1 MKSKNNIFSFSIKLI
16 CLFININDVIMSSYI
31 TIPFYYGKE
40 NEMKISIS
48 SVSPKG
54 YYEQMLNLS
63 TYTNININGKL
74 IKFHLTFD
82 RFATYISERNY
93 NETCNDKEKN
103 EQNLYSLD
111 YIGISLAS
119 FKENIFHFLLN
130 DTLDI
135 KYNNYS
141 LFVVKSMSKASKYEI
156 IRHGYATEKNEIG
169 LNVIKGS
176 KYDSAEVGGY
186 MYSSKHNLINSK
198 NLGKYDLKYII
209 KNGGYNIE
217 EKTNLINQL
226 KTNNI
231 ISSYAFTIKIDKTN
245 DLNGSIII
253 GGYPHELDPKHYK
266 EKFFIY
272 DSVDIKFSYYYWNY
286 IFKDIFYGNQKL
298 EWAKNVEFSLEFP
311 FILSVWNYLKYLDEK
326 FFKNEKYAKYCG
338 EEKVG
343 DYYIKY
349 CSKEVIQNFETIY
362 FYLSNKY
369 IKENQTD
376 YIEFNY
382 TDLFVKSSFNDDIY
396 LFQMTFADNSY
407 KWIFGKPLFKK
418 YCTVFD
424 QDKRI
429 FGFYTETS
437 EYNNDENKEEN
448 KSDGFKNWLYLVII
462 LASIFFIFC
471 IILIVIFLKKYPFNK
486 RKKKANE
493 LEDDYEYN
501 DNNIDKNQNDLLIN
515 D

>member
-1 MKSKNNIFSFSIKLI
+1 MKATNNIFSLTFKLI
-16 CLFININDVIMSSYI
+16 CLLVKINDVAMFSYV

-40 NEMKISIS
+40 NEINSSIS
-48 SVSPKG
+48 SVSPKN

-63 TYTNININGKL
+63 TYTNINVNDKL

-82 RFATYISERNY
+82 RFATYISEKDY
-93 NETCNDKEKN
+93 NETCSDKEK
-103 EQNLYSLD
+103 EEEILYSLD

-119 FKENIFHFLLN
+119 YKKNIFHFLLN
-130 DTLDI
+130 GTTDI
-135 KYNNYS
+135 SINNYS
-141 LFVVKSMSKASKYEI
+141 LFVVKSMKTATDYEI
-156 IRHGYATEKNEIG
+156 MRHGYATKKNEIG
-169 LNVIKGS
+169 LNVIKGG
-176 KYDSAEVGGY
+176 KYDQIEVGGY
-186 MYSSKHNLINSK
+186 MSSLYNNLISSK
-198 NLGKYDLKYII
+198 NLEKSDMKYII

-226 KTNNI
+226 KTSDI
-231 ISSYAFTIKIDKTN
+231 ISSYAFTIKIDKIN
-245 DLNGSIII
+245 DLKGSIII
-253 GGYPHELDPKHYK
+253 GGYPHELDSKHYN

-272 DSVDIKFSYYYWNY
+272 DIVDIKYSYYYWNY
-286 IFKDIFYGNQKL
+286 IFKDIYYGKQKL

-326 FFKNEKYAKYCG
+326 FFKNEKYTKYCG
-338 EEKVG
+338 EEKLG
-343 DYYIKY
+343 EYYIKY
-349 CSKEVIQNFETIY
+349 CSKDVIKKFETIY

-382 TDLFVKSSFNDDIY
+382 KDLFVKSPFNDNIY
-396 LFQMTFADNSY
+396 LFQMIFADNSY

-418 YCTVFD
+418 YTTVFD

-429 FGFYTETS
+429 FGFYTETG
-437 EYNNDENKEEN
+437 EYNNDNNEVN
-448 KSDGFKNWLYLVII
+448 KSNNFKNWFYLII
-462 LASIFFIFC
+462 IFASIFFIFC
-471 IILIVIFLKKYPFNK
+471 IILIVFFFKKFPFNK

-493 LEDDYEYN
+493 LDDEYEYN
-501 DNNIDKNQNDLLIN
+501 SNNIDKKQNDLLIN